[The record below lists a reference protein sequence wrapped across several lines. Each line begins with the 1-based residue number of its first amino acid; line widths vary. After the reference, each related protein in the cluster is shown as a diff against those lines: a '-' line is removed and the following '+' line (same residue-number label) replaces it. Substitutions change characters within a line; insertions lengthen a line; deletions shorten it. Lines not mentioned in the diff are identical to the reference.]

1 MTSVKNDLFDYDN
14 LKIYQY
20 EDKFKFSLESILL
33 AEFVE
38 LRDTTKTIVDFCTGN
53 APVPLILST
62 KTIAKLYG
70 FELQQNIYK
79 LAKLSVVE
87 NNLESQIN
95 IVNDNLTNALD
106 YLLPESVDAV
116 TCNPPYFKYD
126 KNKSLINEDEEKAIA
141 RHEIA
146 MNLDD
151 LMTSAKYILKNKA
164 PLYIVHRCDR
174 LEEILECLD
183 KYNFKVKKLQF
194 IYAGYKKE
202 AIMVLIKATKNG
214 NSGSLKVMPP
224 IDILEHKSYKGIFE
238 KGE

>member
-1 MTSVKNDLFDYDN
+1 MAKVLNDLFDYDG

-20 EDKFKFSLESILL
+20 DDKFKFSLDSILL

-38 LRDTTKTIVDFCTGN
+38 LKGNTRTIVDFCTGN

-62 KTIAKLYG
+62 RTRARVYG
-70 FELQQNIYK
+70 FELQKNIYE
-79 LAKLSVVE
+79 LAKMSVIE

-95 IVNDNLTNALD
+95 IVNDNLTNALE
-106 YLLPESVDAV
+106 YLLPESVDAI

-126 KNKSLINEDEEKAIA
+126 KNSSLINDDEEKAIA

-146 MNLDD
+146 MNLDE
-151 LMTSAKYILKNKA
+151 LMIAAKYILKNKA

-174 LEEILECLD
+174 LEEIIDCLG

-194 IYAGYKKE
+194 IYAGYNKE

-214 NSGSLKVMPP
+214 KTGSLKVLPP
-224 IDILEHKSYKGIFE
+224 LDVLKLKSYKGIFE
-238 KGE
+238 KGD

>member
-1 MTSVKNDLFDYDN
+1 MMRVLNDLYDYDG

-20 EDKFKFSLESILL
+20 DDKFKFSLDSILL

-38 LRDTTKTIVDFCTGN
+38 LKPNTRTIVDFCTGN

-62 KTIAKLYG
+62 KSESRIYG
-70 FELQQNIYK
+70 FELQENIYN
-79 LAKLSVVE
+79 LAVMSVKE
-87 NNLESQIN
+87 NKLESRIKIIN
-95 IVNDNLTNALD
+95 ANLKDSLE
-106 YLLPESVDAV
+106 YILPESVDAV

-126 KNKSLINEDEEKAIA
+126 KNKSLINEDREKAIA
-141 RHEIA
+141 RHEIS

-151 LMTSAKYILKNKA
+151 LITSAKYILKNKA

-174 LEEILECLD
+174 LEEILDCLN

-194 IYAGYKKE
+194 IYASYNKE

-214 NSGSLKVMPP
+214 KVGSLKVMPP
-224 IDILEHKSYKGIFE
+224 LDVLQHKSYKGIFD
-238 KGE
+238 